1 MSTQR
6 RAHRT
11 SPATKIRRGE
21 LRFRRDRASIERA
34 ETLELGSALEARL
47 GHAPFRGI
55 TAPLLSILWLAWAW
69 LHSSDETLQETADR
83 VATKSLL
90 SDHRS
95 ETFAGLGLRRSTT
108 PPGGVRGPSESV
120 PRAIPRSSLL
130 HIPHSPA
137 RTRLHTTLPHVP
149 VGKVRRAERH
159 DGKRDLYFQYAA

>member
-21 LRFRRDRASIERA
+21 LRFRRDRASTERA
-34 ETLELGSALEARL
+34 ETLEFGSALEARF

-55 TAPLLSILWLAWAW
+55 TAPLMSILWLAWAW
-69 LHSSDETLQETADR
+69 LHSSDETLQEAADR

-95 ETFAGLGLRRSTT
+95 ETIAGLANRWSS
-108 PPGGVRGPSESV
+108 PPLGVRSPSESV
-120 PRAIPRSSLL
+120 PQAVPRSSPP

-137 RTRLHTTLPHVP
+137 RPLLHTTLPHAP

-159 DGKRDLYFQYAA
+159 DGKRDLHFQHAA